1 MNGLTKY
8 LIVGVP
14 IVLAL
19 IAAMVSND
27 QLSRGRDTA
36 LQGEI
41 TRVELQQTEQYGS
54 IQTSLGKIEM
64 KLGIEH

>member
-41 TRVELQQTEQYGS
+41 TRVELQQTEQ
-54 IQTSLGKIEM
+54 
-64 KLGIEH
+64 